1 MSIKNDYLAENR
13 AIYLP
18 AISETFARSVHR
30 STLDPSLPLTAR
42 HLNFLDPGNPSFF
55 YPFALYSAGQAASKS
70 GNVPPCMVTSRDRD
84 ETIVVGDSG
93 GYQIQTQ
100 KIEFDPASTPR
111 TMLKWLE
118 QVADWSMVLDF
129 PTGGISS
136 GAMRPHAE
144 RLEKEGYDLAAMA
157 KANGLGIDFNACL
170 TQTKLNNDIFLA
182 QRTPGKTRLLN
193 VLQGRNKRESKYWY
207 DAVKHL
213 PFEGWALAGA
223 HRDHFSLIVHRLL
236 DMHAD
241 GLLRDCKWIH
251 VLGVGSLQIGCLLT
265 VVQRAV
271 RQAIG
276 NAVQF
281 SFDSATPF
289 LSSANGLVCSGCR
302 LGAQGWSVQYK
313 KFSQLGGSNNAL
325 LFDILRE
332 LLETRSRAS
341 CEIYSADTLVS
352 RSINLSDMQR
362 ADGMPSTDG
371 GILLTHH
378 NVQALLDAHSSAQAL
393 FFRSDPLRPDPTAV
407 PLSIKTAAE
416 MVRLLFEELG
426 RGVSPTALHARV
438 DEWQPWLDEIG
449 A

>member
-1 MSIKNDYLAENR
+1 MSIKNEYLAGKR

-18 AISETFARSVHR
+18 AISETFARSVQR
-30 STLDPSLPLTAR
+30 SSLAPSLPLTAVD
-42 HLNFLDPGNPSFF
+42 LNFLDPRNPSFF
-55 YPFALYSAGQAASKS
+55 YPFALYSAGQAASKN
-70 GNVPPCMVTSRDRD
+70 GIVPACMVTSRDRG

-100 KIEFDPASTPR
+100 KIEFDPAITPK

-144 RLEKEGYDLAAMA
+144 RLRKEGHDLAAMA
-157 KANGLGIDFNACL
+157 KANGHGIDFNACL
-170 TQTKLNNDIFLA
+170 TQTKLNNDIFVA
-182 QRTPGKTRLLN
+182 QRTSGATQLLN
-193 VLQGRNKRESKYWY
+193 VLQGRNERESKYWY
-207 DAVKHL
+207 DAVKHY
-213 PFEGWALAGA
+213 PFEGWAFAGA

-241 GLLRDCKWIH
+241 GLLREAEWIH

-271 RQAIG
+271 RQATG

-289 LSSANGLVCSGCR
+289 LSSANGLVCSGWT
-302 LGAQGWSVQYK
+302 LNAEGWSVQYE
-313 KFSQLGGSNNAL
+313 KFSELDGHAL

-332 LLETRSRAS
+332 RLETRSGES
-341 CEIYSADTLVS
+341 SEIYPADTLVS
-352 RSINLSDMQR
+352 RSIKLIDMKR
-362 ADGMPSTDG
+362 DDGMPSTDG

-393 FFRSDPLRPDPTAV
+393 FFRSDPMRPDPTAV
-407 PLSIKTAAE
+407 PLSIKTVAE
-416 MVRLLFEELG
+416 MVRLLFEDLG
-426 RGVSPTALHARV
+426 RGMSPAALHGRV